1 MLEKDGRIYYV
12 GDRWGGNGE
21 KYFTSTY
28 VVLEVRFDA
37 DGKPY
42 MDWCE
47 DAGIL

>member
-28 VVLEVRFDA
+28 VVLEVRFGE
-37 DGKPY
+37 DGKPQ

-47 DAGIL
+47 DAGLF